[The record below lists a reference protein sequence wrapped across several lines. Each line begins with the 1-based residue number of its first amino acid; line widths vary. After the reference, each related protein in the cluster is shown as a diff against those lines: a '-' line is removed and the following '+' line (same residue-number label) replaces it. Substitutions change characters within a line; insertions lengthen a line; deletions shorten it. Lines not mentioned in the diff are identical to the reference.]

1 MSVATTTAS
10 EVVASTLATG
20 KSKDRNV
27 LSIAFLLAL
36 WFSLFFGVI
45 VLVALIVDTA
55 IKGSPRFDTEL
66 ITNFQS
72 VVLPETTGFKAG
84 IVGSIWLM
92 VLTALLAV
100 PLGIMAATYLEEFAD
115 NDKWWNRLIEVNL
128 ANLAA
133 VPSIVFGLLALA
145 AMSLLGFD
153 RGGVV
158 LGGAIALALLILPVV
173 IITTREAIRAVPRDI
188 RFGSLALGATVW
200 QTTWRQVLPSAV
212 PGIATGTILGLSRA
226 IGEAA
231 PLIVVGFGVSVL
243 FVPDVGVD
251 GLNSPGTS
259 LPNQIFNLANQ
270 SREELQTAASAAII
284 VLLVMILGMNALA
297 IFIRNKFQ
305 RSW

>member
-27 LSIAFLLAL
+27 LSLVFLLAL

-55 IKGSPRFDTEL
+55 IKGAPRFDTEL

-72 VVLPETTGFKAG
+72 IVLPETTGFKAG

-92 VLTALLAV
+92 ILTALLAV

-145 AMSLLGFD
+145 AMSLMGFD

-200 QTTWRQVLPSAV
+200 QTTWRQVLPSAI

-243 FVPDVGVD
+243 FVPDIGVD